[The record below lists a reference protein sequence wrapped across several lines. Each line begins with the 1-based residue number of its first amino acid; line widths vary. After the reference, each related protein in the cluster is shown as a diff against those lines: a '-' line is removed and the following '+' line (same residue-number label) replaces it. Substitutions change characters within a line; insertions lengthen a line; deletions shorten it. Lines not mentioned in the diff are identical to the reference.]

1 LNSIRILQSQI
12 RNLWH
17 CVVSE
22 RDFVMK
28 ALFTIMLLATATAVA
43 QTPSTQ
49 PAIEAPD
56 KTLDRMLGT
65 APAGRPLPPA
75 TTRPATNAAT
85 TGPNVAPG
93 SPAQPLLR
101 EGTLLIDRTGRMMR
115 SADGSQVEFVFDSDG
130 KALKDPPVIILP
142 NLLLAQME
150 AAAASVSRDL
160 RFRITGMVTEYH
172 GHNYVL
178 LDKAVGVQDTAE
190 RF

>member
-1 LNSIRILQSQI
+1 
-12 RNLWH
+12 
-17 CVVSE
+17 
-22 RDFVMK
+22 MK
-28 ALFTIMLLATATAVA
+28 TLFIAMLLVSATAIIAA
-43 QTPSTQ
+43 PATQ
-49 PAIEAPD
+49 PAVEPASQ
-56 KTLDRMLGT
+56 KLDRMLGSG
-65 APAGRPLPPA
+65 PAVKPLPPA
-75 TTRPATNAAT
+75 TTRSSVNAAT

-115 SADGSQVEFVFDSDG
+115 SPDGSQVEFVFDSDG